1 MSENDVFSMDTGKIM
16 GDIATSLITNVAKS
30 GWNKVKKFFQD
41 IDSKESI
48 TLGTAYSSYLQN
60 TYEKNS
66 KVKTLIYRRIPK
78 DLYSFYEC
86 IGVCYGGKTIDT
98 KSICNLL
105 KISNKLIITGTGG
118 IGKSI
123 LLKHL
128 FLDTIVNTEYIPV
141 LIELRRFNNYDL
153 KEISLYDTIHQN
165 LRNHGFNLENE
176 YYEYSLREGGYVILL
191 DGFDEVNREKN
202 RKVAEEIKEISDKY
216 DKNRFI
222 ISSRPTDTFIGWN
235 DFHEM
240 SACSLSKKQALNLI
254 KKIEFDET
262 VKDTFYKALD
272 ESLFDKYQSF
282 TSNPLLLTIMLLT
295 FNNHASI
302 PEKLNDFYEEA
313 FSTLFNMH
321 DATKDCYVR
330 DIRSS
335 LGCEDFKTVF
345 SYICFKS
352 YFRGEFEFSDSQ
364 LRNYIQQA
372 KEKFSNLYFSI
383 DDFQEDLISS
393 VCLLVKD
400 GLNYRFTHRSFQE
413 YFAAR
418 YTCKLTDNIQYK
430 VLTSWLEESMS
441 VLTDEYFK
449 MLFDLQPEKVNRI
462 ILCPGIKQIKELYDN
477 EGSSLNFLKKLFDGI
492 FVSKLYRNAK
502 EYEYRVS
509 LSIKNKYLCNI
520 IRATCNNNNFSSTRD
535 KFDPSVD
542 KVAKAI
548 LGSHLKSKQISFD
561 EALSIVELDELISS
575 IQWFYPQ
582 LHFCFD
588 VLEKNQE
595 GSIIKKRKLSS
606 IINEL

>member
-1 MSENDVFSMDTGKIM
+1 
-16 GDIATSLITNVAKS
+16 
-30 GWNKVKKFFQD
+30 
-41 IDSKESI
+41 
-48 TLGTAYSSYLQN
+48 
-60 TYEKNS
+60 
-66 KVKTLIYRRIPK
+66 
-78 DLYSFYEC
+78 
-86 IGVCYGGKTIDT
+86 
-98 KSICNLL
+98 
-105 KISNKLIITGTGG
+105 
-118 IGKSI
+118 
-123 LLKHL
+123 
-128 FLDTIVNTEYIPV
+128 
-141 LIELRRFNNYDL
+141 
-153 KEISLYDTIHQN
+153 
-165 LRNHGFNLENE
+165 
-176 YYEYSLREGGYVILL
+176 
-191 DGFDEVNREKN
+191 
-202 RKVAEEIKEISDKY
+202 
-216 DKNRFI
+216 
-222 ISSRPTDTFIGWN
+222 
-235 DFHEM
+235 M

-477 EGSSLNFLKKLFDGI
+477 DGFSLNFLKKLFDGI

-509 LSIKNKYLCNI
+509 LSIKNIYLCNI

-535 KFDPSVD
+535 KLDPSVD

-548 LGSHLKSKQISFD
+548 LGSHSRSKQISFD

-575 IQWFYPQ
+575 IQWLSEQ
-582 LHFCFD
+582 LYFCFD

-595 GSIIKKRKLSS
+595 GSVIKKRKLSS